1 MSSARIHTPHPLNP
15 ENFSFARTLINDAAL
30 LKTCPALSDEKQKF
44 ALP

>member
-1 MSSARIHTPHPLNP
+1 VSSGRIHNPHPLNP
-15 ENFSFARTLINDAAL
+15 ENFSFARNLINNAAL